1 MKVSHHRSW
10 QLHNNKVKETFYAR
24 NVPESPVT
32 ASLTISQEKCP
43 ACCPQI
49 TLPIA
54 AAKGR
59 GRGKKNPDG
68 LLLGNI
74 PPLSSEAQ
82 PILLSLDI
90 SKEGKHSHCGQA
102 VLCSSHGL
110 LLHQIQT
117 ISRWIHK
124 CVSASIRTGTHR
136 DQITANYFN
145 QEELWGVN
153 YEWTAG
159 LKGLKRSRGGC
170 GLKTAGSSS
179 NDLSGEQ
186 TTISWNN
193 NKSGRPFPADGIHH
207 QQTGGQKIGRWSLAC
222 Y

>member
-1 MKVSHHRSW
+1 MKVSYHRSW
-10 QLHNNKVKETFYAR
+10 QVHNNKVKGTFYAR
-24 NVPESPVT
+24 NVPESAVT
-32 ASLTISQEKCP
+32 ASPTISQEKCP
-43 ACCPQI
+43 AGCLQI

-54 AAKGR
+54 AANWWGR
-59 GRGKKNPDG
+59 EKNSDR

-117 ISRWIHK
+117 IRPWIHK

-145 QEELWGVN
+145 RKELWGVN

-159 LKGLKRSRGGC
+159 LKGLKKSRGGC
-170 GLKTAGSSS
+170 GLRTAGSSS
-179 NDLSGEQ
+179 KQ
-186 TTISWNN
+186 KVQMISVV
-193 NKSGRPFPADGIHH
+193 NKQR
-207 QQTGGQKIGRWSLAC
+207 
-222 Y
+222 